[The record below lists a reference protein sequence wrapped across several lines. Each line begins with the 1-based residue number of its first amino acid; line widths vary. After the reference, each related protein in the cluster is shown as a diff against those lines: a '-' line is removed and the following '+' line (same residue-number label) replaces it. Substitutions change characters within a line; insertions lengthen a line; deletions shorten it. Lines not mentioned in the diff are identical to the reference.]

1 MVSQHQLH
9 FRSGDLF
16 AAALVILLTVFTSFV
31 FLPNGTAD
39 PQQAEIYQNGQL
51 LKTVFLD
58 KPQEFT
64 ITGNYYNTITVRDG
78 SIAIT
83 ASDCPG
89 ADCVH
94 SGAIQTSGR
103 SIVCLPNG
111 VEIRITADSADV
123 DFIVR

>member
-9 FRSGDLF
+9 FRSGDLL
-16 AAALVILLTVFTSFV
+16 AVALVILLIVFTTVV
-31 FLPNGTAD
+31 FLPKDTAQ

-51 LKTVFLD
+51 VKTVSLNQS
-58 KPQEFT
+58 QEFT
-64 ITGNYYNTITVRDG
+64 IVGNYCNTITVCDG
-78 SIAIT
+78 SISIT

-94 SGAIQTSGR
+94 SGAIRTSGR

-123 DFIVR
+123 DFIVG